1 MVSMGDQVVIRSL
14 TSDRKSNNTNLGTFP
29 QYTPQVLRC
38 KDIYPCLVYSYSH
51 KFLRSDMFYSR
62 KNYFLYL
69 FCIFCYDCFSFD
81 LLINRKEYKV
91 NLVQEV
97 PCF

>member
-14 TSDRKSNNTNLGTFP
+14 ISDRKSNNTNLGTFP
-29 QYTPQVLRC
+29 QYTPQMLRC

-62 KNYFLYL
+62 KI
-69 FCIFCYDCFSFD
+69 IFFTCSVFSVMIV
-81 LLINRKEYKV
+81 LVLIY
-91 NLVQEV
+91 
-97 PCF
+97 